1 MPAAA
6 PHYLVIR
13 RRYLGDIVLLG
24 SVFRNLRLHAPQG
37 RITAVV
43 EPAYAG
49 VLALNPDVDAVL
61 PLPASLGQ
69 WPGFLG
75 RLRAAGATHV
85 LDFDNTDKT
94 ALIARLSGAGQRAT
108 FNRELIPFN
117 YGWAYTQTARVTNH
131 DYDRQHITETYLR
144 LLGAVDVPVAAREV
158 RLKPKDDDIAY
169 ARSLLASKIEDQKSK
184 ILIHPGSRSAFRLWP
199 AERFAAVIDRCQREL
214 GAGAVLVGGPG
225 EAAIIEDIRARCATA
240 PVVLNETLSVP
251 RLAALMSLFPVL
263 LCHDSGPMHLAASVG
278 VRVVALYGSQN
289 AVIWRPLGPQHTVLQ
304 TSLPCSCLPDLPQ
317 PCVKSDSY
325 RSYCV
330 RKLEPAD
337 VFAAVAA
344 ALRPGTR

>member
-24 SVFRNLRLHAPQG
+24 SVFGNLRRHNPSA
-37 RITAVV
+37 RITVVV

-61 PLPASLGQ
+61 PLPDSFLQ

-94 ALIARLSGAGQRAT
+94 ALIARLSGAERRAT
-108 FNRELIPFN
+108 FNRELIPFK
-117 YGWAYTQTARVTNH
+117 YGWAYTHTARVANH
-131 DYDRQHITETYLR
+131 DYDRQHITETYLH
-144 LLGAVDVPVAAREV
+144 LLAAVDVPVVSREIRLMPRAEDLDHV
-158 RLKPKDDDIAY
+158 RK
-169 ARSLLASKIEDQKSK
+169 LLPSTLGFRPSSV
-184 ILIHPGSRSAFRLWP
+184 LIHPGSRSAFRLWP

-214 GAGAVLVGGPG
+214 GTGAVLVGGPG
-225 EAAIIEDIRARCATA
+225 EAAFIGEIRARCTA
-240 PVVLNETLSVP
+240 SPVVIKETLSVP
-251 RLAALMSLFPVL
+251 RLAALMSLFRVM

-278 VRVVALYGSQN
+278 TRVVALYGSQN
-289 AVIWRPLGPQHTVLQ
+289 AVIWRPLGQQHTVLQ

-330 RKLEPAD
+330 RKLESAD
-337 VFAAVAA
+337 VIAAVAA

>member
-1 MPAAA
+1 MSAAA

-24 SVFRNLRLHAPQG
+24 SVFRNLRLHAPKG
-37 RITAVV
+37 RITVVV

-49 VLALNPDVDAVL
+49 VLALNPDVDEVL
-61 PLPASLGQ
+61 PLPALLGQ

-94 ALIARLSGAGQRAT
+94 ALIARLSGAEHRAT
-108 FNRELIPFN
+108 FNRELIPFK
-117 YGWAYTQTARVTNH
+117 YGWTYTHTAKVANH

-144 LLGAVDVPVAAREV
+144 LLSAVDVPVASREV
-158 RLKPKDDDIAY
+158 RLIPRA
-169 ARSLLASKIEDQKSK
+169 EDLHYVRKRLPSTLVPRPST

-214 GAGAVLVGGPG
+214 GVGAVLVGGPG
-225 EAAIIEDIRARCATA
+225 ETAFIEEIRARCASA
-240 PVVLNETLSVP
+240 PVVFNETLSVP

-289 AVIWRPLGPQHTVLQ
+289 ATIWRPLSDQHIVLQ
-304 TSLPCSCLPDLPQ
+304 TNLPCSCLSNLPQ

>member
-24 SVFRNLRLHAPQG
+24 SVFGNLRRHSPSA

-61 PLPASLGQ
+61 PLPASFLQ

-108 FNRELIPFN
+108 FSRELIPFK
-117 YGWAYTQTARVTNH
+117 YGWAYTHTARVTNH

-144 LLGAVDVPVAAREV
+144 LLGAVDVPVASREIRLVPRAEDLEHV
-158 RLKPKDDDIAY
+158 RKLLPA
-169 ARSLLASKIEDQKSK
+169 AFGSRSPAL
-184 ILIHPGSRSAFRLWP
+184 LIHPGSRSAFRLWP

-214 GAGAVLVGGPG
+214 GIGAVLVGGPG
-225 EAAIIEDIRARCATA
+225 EAALIEEIRARCASA

>member
-24 SVFRNLRLHAPQG
+24 SVFRNLRLHAPTA
-37 RITAVV
+37 RITAVI

-49 VLALNPDVDAVL
+49 VLALNPDVDSVL
-61 PLPASLGQ
+61 PLPASFAQ
-69 WPGFLG
+69 WPGFL
-75 RLRAAGATHV
+75 RKLRAAGATHV

-94 ALIARLSGAGQRAT
+94 ALIARLSGAAHRST
-108 FNRELIPFN
+108 FNRELIPFK
-117 YGWAYTQTARVTNH
+117 YGWAYTHTAEVTNH

-144 LLGAVDVPVAAREV
+144 LLGAVDVPVVSREV
-158 RLKPKDDDIAY
+158 RLIPRAEDLDHVRK
-169 ARSLLASKIEDQKSK
+169 LLPSTLGSRPST
-184 ILIHPGSRSAFRLWP
+184 ILIHPGSRSSFRLWP

-214 GAGAVLVGGPG
+214 GVSAVLIGSPG
-225 EAAIIEDIRARCATA
+225 ETALIEEIRARCTAA
-240 PVVLNETLSVP
+240 PVVVSETLSVP

-278 VRVVALYGSQN
+278 ARVVALYGSQN
-289 AVIWRPLGPQHTVLQ
+289 AVIWRPLGDQHTVLQ
-304 TSLPCSCLPDLPQ
+304 TSLPCSCLPNLPQ

-344 ALRPGTR
+344 ALK